1 MTILSPTPSPTDNPA
16 PASYEDATV
25 YSSGVVLHPLPG
37 RPEYQGVIQAGPS
50 GPIARI
56 QDGDLVLRPDIAA
69 IDRWLLALGEARA
82 ELTGTTGTDTPT
94 QSTAGGT
101 R

>member
-1 MTILSPTPSPTDNPA
+1 MTIISPLGSTPDTGTP
-16 PASYEDATV
+16 SYEDATV

-56 QDGDLVLRPDIAA
+56 QDGDLVLRADAA
-69 IDRWLLALGEARA
+69 TVDRWLTALGEARN
-82 ELTGTTGTDTPT
+82 ELTAHTEPAE
-94 QSTAGGT
+94 TADGGN